1 MTVNDPRDQP
11 EYQVGGDKFKPPF
24 DRSVPGV
31 ADSKTVLKFHDKD
44 DVDAGYDS
52 HHHTI
57 GTKNGQAASGDHNHN
72 GKNSVRILKGVT
84 ITGAK
89 GGNVA
94 LASVIAALVK
104 LGATDSTT
112 A

>member
-24 DRSVPGV
+24 DRS
-31 ADSKTVLKFHDKD
+31 
-44 DVDAGYDS
+44 
-52 HHHTI
+52 
-57 GTKNGQAASGDHNHN
+57 HN

>member
-1 MTVNDPRDQP
+1 M
-11 EYQVGGDKFKPPF
+11 PPLNINPTEINKLH
-24 DRSVPGV
+24 DY
-31 ADSKTVLKFHDKD
+31 DDKD
-44 DVDAGYDS
+44 VSPAS
-52 HHHTI
+52 HHHTL
-57 GTKNGQAASGDHNHN
+57 GNKATQAMPGDG
-72 GKNSVRILKGVT
+72 GKFLLKGVT

-104 LGATDSTT
+104 LGAKDSTT